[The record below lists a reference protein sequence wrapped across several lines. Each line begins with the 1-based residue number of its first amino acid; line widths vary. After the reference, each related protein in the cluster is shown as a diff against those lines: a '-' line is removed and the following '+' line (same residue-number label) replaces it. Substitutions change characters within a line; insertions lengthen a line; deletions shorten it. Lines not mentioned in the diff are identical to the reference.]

1 MKKTIYYWSPCLTKI
16 ATVKATLNSAISLAK
31 YSNLYEVKIINVCGE
46 WNKYKKYLLENNVSL
61 ENLSFDY
68 YNLLPKHGF
77 IKYRISIFLIFL
89 VSLVPLIF
97 FIKNKKPDYFIIHMI
112 TSLPLI
118 LFNFLSSKTK
128 TILRISGSPKLNFL
142 RKKLWMLSE
151 KKLFMITC
159 PTDDLRKYL
168 IKVGVFCENKVIKL
182 YDPVINVKE
191 FVKKKFNKI
200 YKLENKENNTFFVA
214 AGRLTKQKNFIYLIR
229 EFQKFCNIYPK
240 EKLLIFGEGE
250 LKNRIFN
257 EINKNS
263 LSQNIKLLGHT
274 DNIYKYM
281 LKSKAFIL
289 SSLWE
294 DPGFVIVEAA
304 LCNLFVIS
312 SNCPNGPKEFL
323 DDGKRGILFESN
335 KEKEIFRSL
344 QKFNQMD
351 KNKIFNCKLKLKKEA
366 KKYTI
371 FRHYVQ
377 LSKILN
383 SKNE

>member
-16 ATVKATLNSAISLAK
+16 ATVKATLKSAMSLAK

-68 YNLLPKHGF
+68 YKLLPKHGF

-168 IKVGVFCENKVIKL
+168 IKVGVFGENKVIKL
-182 YDPVINVKE
+182 YDPVINIKE

-200 YKLENKENNTFFVA
+200 YKLKNKENNTFFVA

-229 EFQKFCNIYPK
+229 EFEKFCNIYPK

-257 EINKNS
+257 EINKKN

-294 DPGFVIVEAA
+294 DPGFVIIESA
-304 LCNLFVIS
+304 LCNSMIIS
-312 SNCPNGPKEFL
+312 SNCKNGPNEFLSNGVAGLLFENNKENELFKKLKEF
-323 DDGKRGILFESN
+323 
-335 KEKEIFRSL
+335 KE
-344 QKFNQMD
+344 
-351 KNKIFNCKLKLKKEA
+351 LKKNEIYKKKILA
-366 KKYTI
+366 KKKSMEFTM
-371 FRHYVQ
+371 FRHY
-377 LSKILN
+377 LGLRNII
-383 SKNE
+383 EWT

>member
-128 TILRISGSPKLNFL
+128 PILRISGSPKLNFL

-151 KKLFMITC
+151 KKLFIITC

-168 IKVGVFCENKVIKL
+168 IKVGVFGKNKVIKL

-294 DPGFVIVEAA
+294 DPGFVIIESA
-304 LCNLFVIS
+304 LCNSMIIS
-312 SNCPNGPKEFL
+312 SNCKNGPNEFLSNGNAGLLFENNKENELFKKLKEF
-323 DDGKRGILFESN
+323 
-335 KEKEIFRSL
+335 KE
-344 QKFNQMD
+344 
-351 KNKIFNCKLKLKKEA
+351 LKKNEIYKKKILA
-366 KKYTI
+366 KKKSMEFTM
-371 FRHYVQ
+371 FRHY
-377 LSKILN
+377 LGLRNII
-383 SKNE
+383 ERT

>member
-68 YNLLPKHGF
+68 YNLLPKDGF
-77 IKYRISIFLIFL
+77 IKYRVSIFLIFL

-97 FIKNKKPDYFIIHMI
+97 LIKNKKPDYFIIHMI

-118 LFNFLSSKTK
+118 LFNFLSLKTK

-168 IKVGVFCENKVIKL
+168 IKVGVFSKNKVIKL

-200 YKLENKENNTFFVA
+200 YRIKDKENNTFFVA

-229 EFQKFCNIYPK
+229 EFGKFCNIYPK

-257 EINKNS
+257 EIDKNS
-263 LSQNIKLLGHT
+263 LSQNIKLLGYT

-294 DPGFVIVEAA
+294 DPGFVIIESA
-304 LCNLFVIS
+304 LCNSMIIS
-312 SNCPNGPKEFL
+312 SNCKNGPNEFLSNGNAGLLFENNKENELFKKLKEF
-323 DDGKRGILFESN
+323 
-335 KEKEIFRSL
+335 KE
-344 QKFNQMD
+344 
-351 KNKIFNCKLKLKKEA
+351 LKKNEIYEKKILA
-366 KKYTI
+366 KKKSMEFTM
-371 FRHYVQ
+371 FRHY
-377 LSKILN
+377 LGLRNII
-383 SKNE
+383 ERT